1 MVIQLITPAAALLLL
16 DRWSK
21 REVRVRL
28 RGGRIV
34 PALFFQIRFVSN
46 VKRLYQRTHV
56 RIALIVVWFASLISA
71 IALYQNGAWFQSR
84 ASLIGLGLAFAGA
97 LGNLLDIVRYQ
108 CVVDFIDLR
117 WWPVFNLADV
127 GIISGLVI
135 AFSL

>member
-21 REVRVRL
+21 REVRVKL
-28 RGGRIV
+28 GGGRIV

-46 VKRLYQRTHV
+46 VKRLHQRTDV
-56 RIALIVVWFASLISA
+56 RIALIVVWFLSLISA
-71 IALYQNGAWFQSR
+71 IALYRSGAWFQSR
-84 ASLIGLGLAFAGA
+84 VSLIGLELAFAGA
-97 LGNLLDIVRYQ
+97 LGNLLDVVRYK

-127 GIISGLVI
+127 GIVVGLVI